1 MLEATGTMTRVCVPV
16 AFRFSV
22 RYFLISQA
30 TKPKD
35 GHKKRPGLTK
45 SDYKVRTGQPNKLCA
60 SREAQRHRVDDLLLA
75 ELEQPGERV
84 RTHSGPAEFPGP
96 RSAPMLRPQYI
107 RALLGRGQKL

>member
-1 MLEATGTMTRVCVPV
+1 MLEATGTMARVCVPV

-22 RYFLISQA
+22 RYFLTSQA

-60 SREAQRHRVDDLLLA
+60 SREAQKAQSR
-75 ELEQPGERV
+75 
-84 RTHSGPAEFPGP
+84 
-96 RSAPMLRPQYI
+96 
-107 RALLGRGQKL
+107 